1 MRVQPSLKP
10 KEEETSEVC
19 SSVSHMFELL
29 CSMHLMRTFATITY
43 SFIIYFY
50 LRSDYLRCC
59 CHNVL
64 LWVVSCFRFD
74 WQSGILTASSML
86 SNHIST
92 FYLYVAIIMLIVC
105 IKYKKFTSVVP
116 CSINV
121 FIHCAN
127 IYIETVHLIHIH
139 THTHYFYSLHNSV
152 HIGLIL
158 ITLMYLNCASN
169 TRNIQVSDQDSVL
182 ADTQYSITRI
192 GSGAQKT
199 WSGHPYFILNIVKW
213 VPNSSRVDCNI

>member
-1 MRVQPSLKP
+1 MRSVLACHTCLSFCVQCIWCALLQRSHIHLSFTFICGQTIWDVVAITCCYGLCLASDLTDSLAFWQRVP
-10 KEEETSEVC
+10 C
-19 SSVSHMFELL
+19 FL
-29 CSMHLMRTFATITY
+29 TI
-43 SFIIYFY
+43 SP
-50 LRSDYLRCC
+50 L
-59 CHNVL
+59 
-64 LWVVSCFRFD
+64 
-74 WQSGILTASSML
+74 
-86 SNHIST
+86 

-213 VPNSSRVDCNI
+213 VPNSKSCWL

>member
-19 SSVSHMFELL
+19 SSVSHVWASVFNAFDAHFCNDHIFIYHLL
-29 CSMHLMRTFATITY
+29 LSAVRLSETVVAITRCYGLCLASDLTDSLAFWQRVPCFLTI
-43 SFIIYFY
+43 SP
-50 LRSDYLRCC
+50 L
-59 CHNVL
+59 
-64 LWVVSCFRFD
+64 
-74 WQSGILTASSML
+74 
-86 SNHIST
+86 

-127 IYIETVHLIHIH
+127 IYMETVHLIHIH

-213 VPNSSRVDCNI
+213 VPNSKSCWL